1 MPSLNSFL
9 VYAQIAA
16 AVLLI
21 ASILIQQRGVGL
33 SSAFGGE
40 SNIYRTKR
48 GFEKTVFTSSV
59 VLGIIFV
66 VLSILNLIF

>member
-9 VYAQIAA
+9 AYAQIIAA
-16 AVLLI
+16 ILLI
-21 ASILIQQRGVGL
+21 ASILVQQRGVGL

-48 GFEKTVFTSSV
+48 GFEKTIFIGSV
-59 VLGIIFV
+59 ALGILFV
-66 VLSILNLIF
+66 VLSVLNLIF